1 FGIAAVSSRMNSTAT
16 RRSRI
21 ALFLDSDRVR
31 LPAVSPLTLPRRQP
45 GVSVRADS
53 GMPILAKVLIA
64 AMLLMASALGNTESR
79 WQNLR
84 AVQAAERQF
93 IGLRLPPGIK
103 VLHDL
108 HYGAV
113 ATRSRAARWHGG

>member
-1 FGIAAVSSRMNSTAT
+1 
-16 RRSRI
+16 
-21 ALFLDSDRVR
+21 
-31 LPAVSPLTLPRRQP
+31 
-45 GVSVRADS
+45 
-53 GMPILAKVLIA
+53 MPILAKVLIA

-113 ATRSRAARWHGG
+113 ATRSRAPDSMAGKRVQSAAEIREAQKKRIRDRRD